1 MAPVFSGAA
10 WRCAWHMIQ
19 NDLIHAW
26 GGYAAWLL
34 CTGKLLSLL
43 GDRTKNVG
51 VLDAEYIIHYGHP
64 TLGGSDE
71 NEVRRESYNEMK
83 VFKRKW
89 ERAVK
94 DEHMD
99 LSRRHLSIDL
109 K

>member
-1 MAPVFSGAA
+1 MAPVFSRAA
-10 WRCAWHMIQ
+10 WRCVRHMIQ
-19 NDLIHAW
+19 GN
-26 GGYAAWLL
+26 
-34 CTGKLLSLL
+34 
-43 GDRTKNVG
+43 RTKNVG